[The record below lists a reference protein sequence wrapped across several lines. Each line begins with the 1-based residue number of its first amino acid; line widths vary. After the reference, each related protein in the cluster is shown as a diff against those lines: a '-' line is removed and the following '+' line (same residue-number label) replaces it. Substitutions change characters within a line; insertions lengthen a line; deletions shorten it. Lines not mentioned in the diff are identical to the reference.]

1 MVAKALVDGARARER
16 GREREKVAD
25 ERTSRGTVTEWA
37 VDSSVLSLMVTRSL
51 MLWSLR
57 LRE

>member
-1 MVAKALVDGARARER
+1 VVAKALADGVRARER
-16 GREREKVAD
+16 EEVAD

-51 MLWSLR
+51 MSWSLR